1 VPLLEVRSRAA
12 GASIETMPF
21 ETLPAHANRA
31 STTTV
36 RVPLYYRSYQSG
48 GRLQRHVFDD
58 EYINRLSKGD
68 EETERHFTRYFGDL
82 LLIKLRGRLRSPQLA
97 EDARQETFLR
107 VLNRLRTKGSIEHPE
122 RLGAFVNS
130 VCENILSEMF
140 RAEGRFR
147 QVPENAPEQVS
158 VSASPESEFI
168 TEERKGLVRAVLA
181 KLSDGDRTVLRRV
194 FLDESDKDE
203 VARELGMN
211 RDYLRVRIHRALGR
225 LRLALAKQG
234 ELGRM
239 AKSTG
244 A

>member
-1 VPLLEVRSRAA
+1 
-12 GASIETMPF
+12 MPF
-21 ETLPAHANRA
+21 KTAPADSARI

-48 GRLQRHVFDD
+48 GRLQRYVFDRD
-58 EYINRLSKGD
+58 YIERLSRGD
-68 EETERHFTRYFGDL
+68 AEVESHFTSYFGDL

-107 VLNRLRTKGSIEHPE
+107 VLNRLRTKGAIEHPE

-147 QVPENAPEQVS
+147 QVPENTPEPVCG
-158 VSASPESEFI
+158 SAGPESQFI
-168 TEERKGLVRAVLA
+168 TEERKTLVRELLA
-181 KLSDGDRTVLRRV
+181 KLSDSDRTVLRRV
-194 FLDESDKDE
+194 FLDERDKDE

-225 LRLALAKQG
+225 LRSALAKQG
-234 ELGRM
+234 EPGRM
-239 AKSTG
+239 AKSAG

>member
-1 VPLLEVRSRAA
+1 MPYEATTADA
-12 GASIETMPF
+12 G
-21 ETLPAHANRA
+21 RR

-36 RVPLYYRSYQSG
+36 RVPLYYRSNQSG
-48 GRLQRHVFDD
+48 GRLQRHVFDG
-58 EYINRLSKGD
+58 EYVERLRRGD
-68 EETERHFTRYFGDL
+68 EEVERHFTRYFGDL
-82 LLIKLRGRLRSPQLA
+82 LLLKLRGRLRSPQLA

-140 RAEGRFR
+140 RAESRFK
-147 QVPENAPEQVS
+147 QVPENTPEQAGTS
-158 VSASPESEFI
+158 PTPESQFI
-168 TEERKGLVRAVLA
+168 TEERKTLVKEGLA
-181 KLSDGDRTVLRRV
+181 KLSDSDRTVLRQV
-194 FLDESDKDE
+194 FLDERDKDE
-203 VARELGMN
+203 VAHELGMN

-225 LRLALAKQG
+225 LRSALAQKG
-234 ELGRM
+234 ELERM